1 MEWII
6 YLVIIYLLMILF
18 TIICYCFRNKNKS
31 IKGYIDWM
39 KKKN

>member
-6 YLVIIYLLMILF
+6 FLVIIYLLMIL
-18 TIICYCFRNKNKS
+18 TSIIGYCFRNKNKS
-31 IKGYIDWM
+31 IKGYIDWI